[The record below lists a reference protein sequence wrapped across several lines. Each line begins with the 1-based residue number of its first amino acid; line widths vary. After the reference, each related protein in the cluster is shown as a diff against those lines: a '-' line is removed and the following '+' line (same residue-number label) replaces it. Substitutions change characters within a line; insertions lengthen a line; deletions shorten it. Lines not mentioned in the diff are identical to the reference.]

1 MLKLS
6 KSLTTIGDRA
16 IIAPQPVAQYCE
28 SISEP
33 ALHRSLGSV
42 AFVCLVATGLTA
54 LQGIS
59 PAMASATAKAAP
71 QAATAKATAFRTAV
85 NAAMHAAQLSQTA
98 KTASDWQAIVQ
109 SWELAI
115 AQMKAVPAS
124 DSNAAIAQH
133 KAIEYT
139 KNLDY
144 ARQALAH
151 QTAKPAT
158 SQPASPSTS
167 QSTRQPASQPA
178 KSTAASKT
186 KHHVVQQDL
195 TSSPFPALLRAPLQS
210 LQTNPWLGKS
220 AIVLAA
226 ATGLISL
233 LTLEMKPTRARKSS
247 RRDREAENIF
257 FSNIGKG
264 LSGIV
269 AQIGDLPLQP
279 SAGPLKSDKVQRKL
293 FRRLVLL
300 AKDEATA
307 VRLIKGYLQRHPE
320 HSMDWCCEKAILD
333 LQQST

>member
-6 KSLTTIGDRA
+6 KPLNTIGDRA
-16 IIAPQPVAQYCE
+16 IIAPQPVTQCCE
-28 SISEP
+28 SSIGS
-33 ALHRSLGSV
+33 ALHRSLGS
-42 AFVCLVATGLTA
+42 AALVCLVATGLTA
-54 LQGIS
+54 LQGI
-59 PAMASATAKAAP
+59 PPTMASATAKPAP
-71 QAATAKATAFRTAV
+71 QASTAKTTAFRTAV

-98 KTASDWQAIVQ
+98 KTASEWQQIVQ

-124 DSNAAIAQH
+124 DSNAAIAQR

-144 ARQALAH
+144 ARQALALH
-151 QTAKPAT
+151 TAKSASQGAT
-158 SQPASPSTS
+158 
-167 QSTRQPASQPA
+167 QPA
-178 KSTAASKT
+178 KSTAASNAN
-186 KHHVVQQDL
+186 HHVVQQSL
-195 TSSPFPALLRAPLQS
+195 TTNNSLPALLQAPLQS
-210 LQTNPWLGKS
+210 LQANPWLGKGS
-220 AIVLAA
+220 IVLIA
-226 ATGLISL
+226 ATGLVGL
-233 LTLEMKPTRARKSS
+233 LTLELKPTRARKTISK

-269 AQIGDLPLQP
+269 AQIGDVPLKP
-279 SAGPLKSDKVQRKL
+279 SAGPLRSDKVQRKL
-293 FRRLVLL
+293 FRKLVLL

-333 LQQST
+333 LQESA